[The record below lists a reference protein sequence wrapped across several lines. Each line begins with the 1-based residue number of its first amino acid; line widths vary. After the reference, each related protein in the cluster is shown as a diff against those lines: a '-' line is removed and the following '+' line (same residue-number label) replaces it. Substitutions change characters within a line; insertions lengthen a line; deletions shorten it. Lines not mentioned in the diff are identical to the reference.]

1 MVGDGSVDVFTVFVG
16 VLETSV
22 KLTVVDWCIVFGD
35 IVEFWAAEKIV
46 VSCCVVVVAV
56 VDDESVTI
64 GAVLCESMI
73 VIAILKLVT
82 TYPFL
87 P

>member
-1 MVGDGSVDVFTVFVG
+1 MVGDGSVDVCTVFIG

-22 KLTVVDWCIVFGD
+22 KLTVVDCCVVFGA
-35 IVEFWAAEKIV
+35 IVELWAAAEIV

-64 GAVLCESMI
+64 GAVLCESII

>member
-1 MVGDGSVDVFTVFVG
+1 M
-16 VLETSV
+16 L
-22 KLTVVDWCIVFGD
+22 
-35 IVEFWAAEKIV
+35 V
-46 VSCCVVVVAV
+46 VSCCVVVVVAV
-56 VDDESVTI
+56 VDDDSVTI
-64 GAVLCESMI
+64 GAVLCESKI

>member
-1 MVGDGSVDVFTVFVG
+1 M
-16 VLETSV
+16 
-22 KLTVVDWCIVFGD
+22 
-35 IVEFWAAEKIV
+35 IV

-56 VDDESVTI
+56 VDDDSVII
-64 GAVLCESMI
+64 GAVLCESKI

-82 TYPFL
+82 TYTFL

>member
-1 MVGDGSVDVFTVFVG
+1 MVGDGSVDVCTVFIW

-22 KLTVVDWCIVFGD
+22 KLTVVGCCVVFGD
-35 IVEFWAAEKIV
+35 IVVFWAATVIV

-56 VDDESVTI
+56 VDDDSVTI
-64 GAVLCESMI
+64 GAVLCESKI

-82 TYPFL
+82 TYTFL

>member
-1 MVGDGSVDVFTVFVG
+1 M
-16 VLETSV
+16 
-22 KLTVVDWCIVFGD
+22 
-35 IVEFWAAEKIV
+35 IV

-64 GAVLCESMI
+64 GAVLCESII